1 MSATD
6 KYYGGKKKTSK
17 EIHRAAG
24 CAVVDIPGRLHQ
36 GAAGACM
43 VLEEAGHVLR
53 EERVP
58 LQAEPPAGAE
68 GEAGA
73 SGPQSPGH
81 RTGSTGRGGAWSGTR
96 LGRGFPVSSA
106 ASQAGKG
113 TAAVYGYG
121 NTVIIMLRVP

>member
-1 MSATD
+1 
-6 KYYGGKKKTSK
+6 
-17 EIHRAAG
+17 
-24 CAVVDIPGRLHQ
+24 
-36 GAAGACM
+36 M
-43 VLEEAGHVLR
+43 VLEEAGHVPR

-73 SGPQSPGH
+73 SGPESPGR
-81 RTGSTGRGGAWSGTR
+81 RTGSTGRGPWSGTR

-113 TAAVYGYG
+113 TTAVYSYG
-121 NTVIIMLRVP
+121 NTVIIVLRVP

>member
-1 MSATD
+1 M
-6 KYYGGKKKTSK
+6 GEKKKTSK

-24 CAVVDIPGRLHQ
+24 CAVVDIPGQLHQ

-73 SGPQSPGH
+73 SGPESPGR
-81 RTGSTGRGGAWSGTR
+81 RTGSTGRG
-96 LGRGFPVSSA
+96 RGQEPDWGEGFRCHPPRRR
-106 ASQAGKG
+106 QA
-113 TAAVYGYG
+113 
-121 NTVIIMLRVP
+121 RVPLRCTVMVTR